1 MRGIISFITG
11 DSHGYVHLAVIDMI
25 WWIASLIEAG
35 LHS

>member
-11 DSHGYVHLAVIDMI
+11 DSHGYVHPAVIGMI
-25 WWIASLIEAG
+25 WWIASFVEAG